1 METNFWRRPKTLT
14 IIATGGK
21 MKILAILFILTSC
34 GNYSETKGVLE
45 DSFSRNLDAPID
57 FETIN
62 EAIIQPH
69 CISCHQQYSTYD
81 GVKNEAN
88 SILNAVTTNRMP
100 KNTAPLSNSKKE
112 LLAAWVAAGTPLGT
126 DAPPPVNQKLE
137 ATWVSLSSKVFF
149 PKCLVCHNPQ
159 GQAKFLDLSSRQAF
173 FEQRD
178 RDFGGE
184 KLLNFEQPEESYL
197 ISVINDPF
205 EPMPPIWSNI
215 EQLKPEEVEV
225 IIEWIEKGLP

>member
-1 METNFWRRPKTLT
+1 MKMILIS
-14 IIATGGK
+14 II
-21 MKILAILFILTSC
+21 FILTSC
-34 GNYSETKGVLE
+34 GNYSEQKGVLE
-45 DSFSRNLDAPID
+45 DTFNRNLDAPLD
-57 FETIN
+57 FK
-62 EAIIQPH
+62 AISDNIIKPH
-69 CISCHQQYSTYD
+69 CLSCHQQYSSYE
-81 GVKNEAN
+81 GVKNEISN
-88 SILNAVTTNRMP
+88 ILNAVESNRMP
-100 KNTAPLSNSKKE
+100 KNAAPLSRGKKE
-112 LLAAWVAAGTPLGT
+112 LLAAWAAAGAPQGAGTP
-126 DAPPPVNQKLE
+126 PPANEELE

-159 GQAKFLDLSSRQAF
+159 GQAKFLDLSTRQAF

-178 RDFGGE
+178 REFGGE

-205 EPMPPIWSNI
+205 EPMPPVWSNI